1 MEIKDHN
8 PYLQK
13 YTNEYSSRHNHLYC
27 TCFYIHTL
35 NKHTSCGN
43 NSMEKSEFYN
53 RLETMTLRE
62 SISEWIT
69 ASGIPPKRIASD
81 LGISYSYLLRKLN
94 VNDSD
99 ARIHVDELFP
109 LIVAVCG
116 RTPATPPLPLL
127 WLAHR
132 LGFDVLPFGYSEPDA
147 PTTDRECLQT
157 NQCVAKVHQLI
168 MEKAPPTEVHS
179 AVTAACID
187 LMQDATSHH
196 RDWNKAHGLP
206 ENEGIPNYSATSVTG
221 STTGISCGNITI
233 SIGGGK

>member
-1 MEIKDHN
+1 
-8 PYLQK
+8 
-13 YTNEYSSRHNHLYC
+13 
-27 TCFYIHTL
+27 
-35 NKHTSCGN
+35 
-43 NSMEKSEFYN
+43 MEKNKFYN

-116 RTPATPPLPLL
+116 RNPGTPPLPLL

-179 AVTAACID
+179 AVTAAYID